1 MRKSGFHVSAL
12 KHSGILTGSESRR
25 SRATQATSRVRENP
39 EQKFLLL
46 VAARRRA
53 FRLTTLAKKHRS
65 ILKHF
70 AYRAPGRAAPASPEP
85 LLRLDFAQGGLLFA

>member
-1 MRKSGFHVSAL
+1 MSKSGFHVSAL
-12 KHSGILTGSESRR
+12 KHSGILTGSETLR
-25 SRATQATSRVRENP
+25 SRATRAASRVRENP

-53 FRLTTLAKKHRS
+53 FSLTTLAEKLRS

-70 AYRAPGRAAPASPEP
+70 AYRARGRDEPASPEP
-85 LLRLDFAQGGLLFA
+85 LMRLDFAQGGLLFA